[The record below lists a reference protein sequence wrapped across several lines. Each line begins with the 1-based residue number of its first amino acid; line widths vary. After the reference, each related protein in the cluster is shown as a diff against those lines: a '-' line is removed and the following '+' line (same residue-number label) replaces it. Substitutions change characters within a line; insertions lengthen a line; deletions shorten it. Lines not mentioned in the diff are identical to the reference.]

1 MKLLVFYLTDH
12 RRHYTFQ
19 HFVDMLDESKRKG
32 DWKLLIL
39 THDDDTDFYKELLSK
54 TDIHFETK
62 QVTIENNYLVKVNT
76 ALSYAEE
83 HQFPYLMKCDND
95 IFLKSNT
102 LDYMVDNLHL
112 LENSKHLT
120 LGPVLTSGIPGIEY
134 FKNTFLDD
142 AAQKQIERLFLQTN
156 FYDRDGACYQFL
168 NKHTLHANEWKPSAF
183 FESMRTM
190 NHHYKGL
197 HPIRVNP
204 ESIVFLNNYIIA
216 NKERFMQNGEL
227 SIINDD
233 KSPYLC
239 NSIFCIKTETYS
251 SILKNPSLYVDGFDE
266 VPLNNYCW
274 QNDMN
279 HLFVKNGYAIH
290 MYYNWMNG
298 YMENEQEFCR
308 QFFI

>member
-1 MKLLVFYLTDH
+1 MKLLIFYLTDG
-12 RRHYTFQ
+12 RRHFTFQ
-19 HFVDMLDESKRKG
+19 HFVDMLNESHRKG

-39 THDDDTDFYKELLSK
+39 THGNDSDFYKEILSN
-54 TDIHFETK
+54 TDISFETRDFA
-62 QVTIENNYLVKVNT
+62 VENNYLVK
-76 ALSYAEE
+76 ASAACSYAEE

-95 IFLKSNT
+95 IFLKSTT

-142 AAQKQIERLFLQTN
+142 EAQKQIERLFLQTN

-168 NKHTLHANEWKPSAF
+168 NKHTLQANEWNASDF

-190 NHHYKGL
+190 DHHYKGL

-227 SIINDD
+227 SIIDNDQ
-233 KSPYLC
+233 SPYLC
-239 NSIFCIKTETYS
+239 DSIFCIKSDTYS
-251 SILKNPSLYVDGFDE
+251 TILKTPSLFVDGYDE
-266 VPLNNYCW
+266 VPLNKYCW

-279 HLFVKNGYAIH
+279 HIFVNNGYAIH

-298 YMENEQEFCR
+298 YIENEKEFCR
-308 QFFI
+308 SFFI